1 MINYV
6 NWQSYFLAKTWRN
19 IMKKLLLILSILF
32 ALITV
37 STAQELGVRFG
48 DVSGGNVAVD
58 GVFALGSWSRVH
70 ADVSFGDGVGI
81 DALWDFI
88 YQPLGGEAFYWYA
101 GVGAFTF
108 LGDPFQLGVAGE
120 LGLEYKF
127 NNAPITLSIDWR
139 PYLRIIDNTD
149 FHAGS
154 FGLNVRYVFNSN

>member
-1 MINYV
+1 MN
-6 NWQSYFLAKTWRN
+6 
-19 IMKKLLLILSILF
+19 KLLLVLSVIFSL
-32 ALITV
+32 TTM

-58 GVFALGSWSRVH
+58 GIIGIGSWSRIH
-70 ADVSFGDGVGI
+70 ADVSFGNGVGI

-88 YQPLGGEAFYWYA
+88 YQPLSGEAFHWYA
-101 GVGAFTF
+101 GVGAFAWI
-108 LGDPFQLGVAGE
+108 GNPFQLGAAGE

-127 NNAPITLSIDWR
+127 NNVPISLSIDWR

-154 FGLNVRYVFNSN
+154 FGLNVRYVFN